1 MYSCLESIFGNLVL
15 LNNMMMMILL
25 LQKNP
30 GTIRK
35 PEDDKGLEMHQ
46 KDLLVDVDR
55 ARYISPYVPT
65 MCQDAKDSTYAK
77 DLDFKT
83 VARSK
88 FALTVKSLSARMVS
102 HVWKVIMITKYF

>member
-1 MYSCLESIFGNLVL
+1 
-15 LNNMMMMILL
+15 MMMMILL

-88 FALTVKSLSARMVS
+88 FALALVNFKCTYESYIYGKSS
-102 HVWKVIMITKYF
+102 